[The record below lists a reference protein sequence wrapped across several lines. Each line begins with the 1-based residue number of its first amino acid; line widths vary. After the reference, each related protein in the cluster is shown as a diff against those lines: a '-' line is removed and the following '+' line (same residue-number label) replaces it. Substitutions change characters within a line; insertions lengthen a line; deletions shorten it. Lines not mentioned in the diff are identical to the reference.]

1 MSNAINVRVVSPIT
15 TKGFRKDSDFDTIRN
30 SDLNISHSQIEIGPA
45 SIETEFDEAMCQPDT
60 ILKII
65 DAENEGCDA
74 AVIDCMGDPG
84 LKGARE
90 CVSIPVV
97 GPCETAM
104 HYASMLGHKFTV
116 VTVLERLIPQFEN
129 QSLLYGVPSK
139 LASVKAVDIPV
150 LELENDLNETVNQL
164 KIKSVEAIKENNADV
179 IIFGCTGLFGCA
191 EALQN
196 KLKEDGYNVPVIDP
210 IPLAVNS
217 AYVLAKL
224 KLSQSKKCYPYPPEK
239 GMVGFEKPK
248 LKIAN

>member
-1 MSNAINVRVVSPIT
+1 MSNAINVRVVSPII

-30 SDLNISHSQIEIGPA
+30 LDLNISHSQIEIGPA

-116 VTVLERLIPQFEN
+116 LTVLERTKPLIEN
-129 QSLLYGVPSK
+129 LSKIYGVSSK
-139 LASVKAVDIPV
+139 LASATSVDIPV
-150 LELENDLNETVNQL
+150 LELEKDLNYTL
-164 KIKSVEAIKENNADV
+164 KQMTNKAIQTIEKDNADV
-179 IIFGCTGLFGCA
+179 IIFGCTGMLGCA
-191 EALQN
+191 DTIEN
-196 KLKEDGYNVPVIDP
+196 NLKEKGYNVPVIDP

-248 LKIAN
+248 LKAVN

>member
-116 VTVLERLIPQFEN
+116 LTVLERTKPLIEN
-129 QSLLYGVPSK
+129 LSK
-139 LASVKAVDIPV
+139 IISSEIIMSVVTI
-150 LELENDLNETVNQL
+150 
-164 KIKSVEAIKENNADV
+164 
-179 IIFGCTGLFGCA
+179 
-191 EALQN
+191 N
-196 KLKEDGYNVPVIDP
+196 K
-210 IPLAVNS
+210 
-217 AYVLAKL
+217 
-224 KLSQSKKCYPYPPEK
+224 
-239 GMVGFEKPK
+239 
-248 LKIAN
+248 

>member
-116 VTVLERLIPQFEN
+116 LTVLERTKPLIEN
-129 QSLLYGVPSK
+129 LSKIYGVSSK
-139 LASVKAVDIPV
+139 LASATSVDIPV
-150 LELENDLNETVNQL
+150 LELEKDLNYTL
-164 KIKSVEAIKENNADV
+164 KQMTNKAIQTIEKDHSLYPKVTDGRGVAYERIGEWDK
-179 IIFGCTGLFGCA
+179 A
-191 EALQN
+191 EKDLLSSLEESPDQ
-196 KLKEDGYNVPVIDP
+196 
-210 IPLAVNS
+210 
-217 AYVLAKL
+217 AYVINYLA
-224 KLSQSKKCYPYPPEK
+224 Y
-239 GMVGFEKPK
+239 
-248 LKIAN
+248 

>member
-30 SDLNISHSQIEIGPA
+30 SDLNISHSQIEIVPA

-116 VTVLERLIPQFEN
+116 LTVLERTKPLIEN
-129 QSLLYGVPSK
+129 LSKIYGVSSK
-139 LASVKAVDIPV
+139 LASATSVDIPV
-150 LELENDLNETVNQL
+150 LELEKDLNYTL
-164 KIKSVEAIKENNADV
+164 KQMTNKAIQTIEKDNADV
-179 IIFGCTGLFGCA
+179 IIFGCTGMLGCA
-191 EALQN
+191 DTIEN
-196 KLKEDGYNVPVIDP
+196 NLKEKGYNVPVIDP

-248 LKIAN
+248 LKAVN